1 MICADL
7 ANGSKH
13 CKLTRSL
20 RTNRQPHIT
29 GKQRHTSTWYT
40 GSGGGEVMKCKYTVL
55 SGEEFLDALEL
66 AKECVALWDS
76 FTEELKARNKS
87 SKKDAQKARASS

>member
-20 RTNRQPHIT
+20 RTDHQPHIS
-29 GKQRHTSTWYT
+29 GKVRHTSTWLA
-40 GSGGGEVMKCKYTVL
+40 GSGGGEVMKCKYTIL
-55 SGEEFLDALEL
+55 SNTEFLDALDLARESVKLWESFINEL
-66 AKECVALWDS
+66 R
-76 FTEELKARNKS
+76 ARNKLIQPTVETS
-87 SKKDAQKARASS
+87 VD